1 MPVVVDLRDV
11 FILFFINLCLMR
23 AGIILLLL
31 LLLLMRISCTASCL
45 TIQPLV

>member
-23 AGIILLLL
+23 EGIILLL